1 MPSGALLAR
10 RLLRVGPAFD
20 LKTPS
25 QASRVAQDGDR
36 AVFRR
41 GA

>member
-1 MPSGALLAR
+1 MLDDARASGYA
-10 RLLRVGPAFD
+10 G
-20 LKTPS
+20 TI
-25 QASRVAQDGDR
+25 RVAQDGDR